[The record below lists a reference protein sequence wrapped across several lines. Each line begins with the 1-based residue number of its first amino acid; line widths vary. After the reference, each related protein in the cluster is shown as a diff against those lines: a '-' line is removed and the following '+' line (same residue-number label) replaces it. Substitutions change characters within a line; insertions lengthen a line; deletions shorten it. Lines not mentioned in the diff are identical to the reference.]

1 MAPIDLRLG
10 QNAFQVIPKLSFFD
24 IEDGKIFGFFGLDHL
39 SWPWTHVDT
48 CVLVQDTC
56 VVAHDTCVLGQDTC
70 VLGQNTCVLARTHVS
85 RPGQTD
91 RDQKIRKFIRL
102 RCQKMK
108 VRGSPE
114 TRFGQVSGQ
123 SEPSSG
129 GKRTVKVWENF
140 EKNCFRR
147 RKMKRRES
155 PETRFG
161 KVSSQSEPSSG
172 GKRPFEV

>member
-1 MAPIDLRLG
+1 MALIDLKLG
-10 QNAFQVIPKLSFFD
+10 QNAFQVIPDLSLLGV
-24 IEDGKIFGFFGLDHL
+24 EGRKIFGLDHFVL
-39 SWPWTHVDT
+39 AGTHMSWPGHM
-48 CVLVQDTC
+48 CP
-56 VVAHDTCVLGQDTC
+56 GQDKMIETEKSIFF
-70 VLGQNTCVLARTHVS
+70 LGLQR
-85 RPGQTD
+85 
-91 RDQKIRKFIRL
+91 
-102 RCQKMK
+102 QKMK

-129 GKRTVKVWENF
+129 GKRTFKVCKNF